1 MPASTQ
7 GPGDPSAL
15 YDNQWRLTRLGGA
28 EVVLKDAP
36 REAHL
41 VFFPGG
47 NLNGADGCNAIRG
60 GFETRGDSLTIKTP
74 LMGTLMT
81 CTLPDDL
88 DRRFLEALARV
99 RKWRVTNLDLELL
112 DDTGTTLAR
121 FEALPR

>member
-1 MPASTQ
+1 MTLPMLLALAVVASPLSSPQQRGAPVPASTQ

-74 LMGTLMT
+74 LMGT
-81 CTLPDDL
+81 
-88 DRRFLEALARV
+88 
-99 RKWRVTNLDLELL
+99 
-112 DDTGTTLAR
+112 
-121 FEALPR
+121 